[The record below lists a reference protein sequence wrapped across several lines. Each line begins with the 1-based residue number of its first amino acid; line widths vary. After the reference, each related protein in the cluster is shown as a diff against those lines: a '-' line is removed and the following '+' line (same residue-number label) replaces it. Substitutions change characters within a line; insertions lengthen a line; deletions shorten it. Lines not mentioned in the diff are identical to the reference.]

1 MKQIYCFNYAQPPA
15 ISEKMLRIEIE
26 RRKTRLQTALA
37 ALAVALFQWCLLVAA
52 VMLYSVNIYLS
63 VVCMSY
69 NVIAVCGAG
78 VIVAV
83 YANKR
88 RNDSWLLLH
97 LH

>member
-1 MKQIYCFNYAQPPA
+1 MKQIFCFDYAQPPA
-15 ISEKMLRIEIE
+15 LSEKMLRNEIE
-26 RRKTRLQTALA
+26 RRKTRCQTALI
-37 ALAVALFQWCLLVAA
+37 ALAVALLQWCLLIASV
-52 VMLYSVNIYLS
+52 VLYSVNIYLS

-69 NVIAVCGAG
+69 NMIAVCGAG
-78 VIVAV
+78 VIAAV